1 MVVGEGGRRLVGEW
15 EAEIQLQYG
24 VMMVE
29 TFVSGCD
36 LSPFFVR
43 KQIRRNLDV
52 GARRFFSARMKFST
66 RVGAGVPVPR
76 CKGLS
81 MGLQP
86 PGSD

>member
-36 LSPFFVR
+36 LSPFLYANKSR
-43 KQIRRNLDV
+43 
-52 GARRFFSARMKFST
+52 
-66 RVGAGVPVPR
+66 
-76 CKGLS
+76 
-81 MGLQP
+81 
-86 PGSD
+86 